1 MKASVTAL
9 ATAASFMAIPASAL
23 VALPTVVEVFARKT
37 GNTEDFIVHQIISNP
52 ALREY
57 AEQMCIKGMEAL

>member
-9 ATAASFMAIPASAL
+9 ATAASFMAIPVEAL
-23 VALPTVVEVFARKT
+23 TALPTVVEVFAKKA
-37 GNTEDFIVHQIISNP
+37 GKTEDFIVHQIISNP

-57 AEQMCIKGMEAL
+57 AEQMCTKGMEAL